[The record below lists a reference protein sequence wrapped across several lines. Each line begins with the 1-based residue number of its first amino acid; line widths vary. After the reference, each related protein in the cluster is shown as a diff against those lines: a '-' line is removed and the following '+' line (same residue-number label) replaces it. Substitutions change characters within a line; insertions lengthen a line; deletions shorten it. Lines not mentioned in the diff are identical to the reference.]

1 MKSLFIRNLIYT
13 ILQPGVI
20 AGLIP
25 YLVLSD
31 KVIEVLDQPLG
42 LYQYAGGLIFVA
54 GLIIMLICIGS
65 FATQGK
71 GTLSP
76 ADPTQELVVE
86 GLYTYSRNPMYVGV
100 ALMLIGESMFFVSI
114 VLWVY
119 AICVVSTFHLFILY
133 FEEPRL
139 KRDFGEK
146 YVIYCRRVKRWI

>member
-1 MKSLFIRNLIYT
+1 MESLFIRNLIYT

-31 KVIEVLDQPLG
+31 NAKEVLDQPLE
-42 LYQYAGGLIFVA
+42 LYQYVGGLIFVA

-146 YVIYCRRVKRWI
+146 YVSYCRRVKRWI